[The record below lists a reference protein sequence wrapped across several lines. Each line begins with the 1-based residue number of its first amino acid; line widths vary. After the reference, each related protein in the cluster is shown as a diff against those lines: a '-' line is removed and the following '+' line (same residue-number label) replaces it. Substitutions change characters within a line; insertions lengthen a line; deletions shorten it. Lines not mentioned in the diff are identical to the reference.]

1 MRMPTDAPVRV
12 QLPPVL
18 RGIAGGERHI
28 EVEGNS
34 IGAVMSDLT
43 RRHPALALHLFDE
56 QGAIRHNIVFLHD
69 GMAVRAREAGAHRV
83 KPGDEIVLTNAL
95 AGG

>member
-1 MRMPTDAPVRV
+1 MTVRV

-18 RGIAGGERHI
+18 RFVMGDERFVEADGDTIA
-28 EVEGNS
+28 
-34 IGAVMSDLT
+34 ALLSDLA
-43 RRHPALALHLFDE
+43 RKHPQLGLHFFDE

-69 GMAVRAREAGAHRV
+69 GLLVRAKEAATHAV
-83 KPGDEIVLTNAL
+83 SDKDELVVTNAL

>member
-1 MRMPTDAPVRV
+1 MPTSADPIRV

-18 RGIAGGERHI
+18 RNVMGGKRWLEAQGSSIA
-28 EVEGNS
+28 
-34 IGAVMSDLT
+34 AVLTDLAK
-43 RRHPALALHLFDE
+43 RHPALGLHLFDE

-69 GMAVRAREAGAHRV
+69 GDMVRAREAASRQLR
-83 KPGDEIVLTNAL
+83 PGDEVVLTNAL